1 MVYSSF
7 SLLVVIPEHYFVKF
21 EYFHNILM
29 QTIIIIVTP
38 ELTLFQSVSD
48 ACFSALIRSFCII
61 PVKRILLFMWIKSDR
76 LKFKDSIS
84 QYQYAMLH
92 QLVMFACASVLVTE
106 LLWTNCRNYEHCN
119 YPWNRTGGSVGWA
132 LCCHVG
138 GREFNSSRTSLLG

>member
-1 MVYSSF
+1 M
-7 SLLVVIPEHYFVKF
+7 KF

-76 LKFKDSIS
+76 LKFNDSIS

-92 QLVMFACASVLVTE
+92 QLVMFVCASVLVTE
-106 LLWTNCRNYEHCN
+106 LLWTNYRMNIVTTLETAPVAQLVEHCAVM
-119 YPWNRTGGSVGWA
+119 WEV
-132 LCCHVG
+132 V
-138 GREFNSSRTSLLG
+138 SSTPAGQVFSDKDYYYSSDSL